1 MVPPSLR
8 LKLATH
14 KNISCFD
21 LVSSVQIPSHQE
33 RGCKRR
39 IGLVCSLM
47 VPLMGH
53 LHYLLT
59 AEGLRTIGLVVYAR
73 NQLDTQLAH
82 LPYRSRGGP
91 RHRWTNLPASASG
104 ALTPCQWAARAATHT
119 RSNRHRLV
127 PDVIYP
133 PTTYT
138 TTCPPT
144 MEVRRAR
151 PRCS

>member
-1 MVPPSLR
+1 MCILANGPSCSKTQAGKFLPTTR
-8 LKLATH
+8 DSILPGEGLH
-14 KNISCFD
+14 
-21 LVSSVQIPSHQE
+21 
-33 RGCKRR
+33 R
-39 IGLVCSLM
+39 IWLVCSLM

-138 TTCPPT
+138 TTCPT
-144 MEVRRAR
+144 VMEVRRAR